1 MTKEEL
7 INRVHDRFG
16 QSSYTKSMI
25 EDICTVFT
33 YELENA
39 LLETAEAAAR
49 HTKRNKSCTVPL
61 GGLGKLKVQYRKG
74 RYYRN
79 PKSVPYPLRKQAAT
93 ADDLYVPEHLTVV
106 FTPSRLLCTH
116 LQNRYSEVQ
125 TEDICGIIKTAVRGW
140 MNP

>member
-7 INRVHDRFG
+7 INRVRDRFYRPPYP
-16 QSSYTKSMI
+16 SKSLI
-25 EDICTVFT
+25 EDICIAFT
-33 YELENA
+33 YELEDA

-61 GGLGKLKVQYRKG
+61 GDLGKLKVQYRKG

-116 LQNRYSEVQ
+116 LQNRYSEVLRLP
-125 TEDICGIIKTAVRGW
+125 TTGTAFPKPR
-140 MNP
+140 

>member
-7 INRVHDRFG
+7 INRVHDRFDH
-16 QSSYTKSMI
+16 SSYTKSMI
-25 EDICTVFT
+25 EDICIAFT

-49 HTKRNKSCTVPL
+49 LTKRNKSCTVPL

-79 PKSVPYPLRKQAAT
+79 PKSVPYRQKP
-93 ADDLYVPEHLTVV
+93 DDLYVPAHLTVV
-106 FTPSRLLCTH
+106 FTPSRLLRTH

-125 TEDICGIIKTAVRGW
+125 TEDVCGIIKTAVRGW